1 MDGYRTHPL
10 LASPL
15 PSSGPVSRSPRVPV
29 GPHSRSVELTLRF
42 ASACAYYPARSRL
55 TWFREVGEERAQ
67 VMVNHCKAL
76 AAQGQ
81 GSHVDAYDALVTTIS
96 LFLKVF
102 RAAESPWVMAPLY
115 ALVFNLRA
123 AAERADDD
131 LRRQNKPL
139 SKLSD
144 AGSQLMR
151 CFRECLTVR
160 ARARRIC
167 SGARSVRECYGES

>member
-1 MDGYRTHPL
+1 M
-10 LASPL
+10 A
-15 PSSGPVSRSPRVPV
+15 
-29 GPHSRSVELTLRF
+29 
-42 ASACAYYPARSRL
+42 
-55 TWFREVGEERAQ
+55 
-67 VMVNHCKAL
+67 NHCKAL
-76 AAQGQ
+76 TAHGQ
-81 GSHVDAYDALVTTIS
+81 ANYVEAYEAVVTTMT

-102 RAAESPWVMAPLY
+102 RAADSPWVMAPLY

-139 SKLSD
+139 CKLSD

-160 ARARRIC
+160 APPGMQHCSDRAR
-167 SGARSVRECYGES
+167 SGSTYI

>member
-1 MDGYRTHPL
+1 M
-10 LASPL
+10 A
-15 PSSGPVSRSPRVPV
+15 
-29 GPHSRSVELTLRF
+29 
-42 ASACAYYPARSRL
+42 
-55 TWFREVGEERAQ
+55 
-67 VMVNHCKAL
+67 NHCKAL
-76 AAQGQ
+76 TAHGQ
-81 GSHVDAYDALVTTIS
+81 ANYVEAYEAVVTTMT

-139 SKLSD
+139 CKLSD

-160 ARARRIC
+160 AYGMQHYDCTHPARSGSTADVMWSSCGWVHVSVRLPGVVEHAVPPGGGGGRCNRARGIRARRGLRC
-167 SGARSVRECYGES
+167 S